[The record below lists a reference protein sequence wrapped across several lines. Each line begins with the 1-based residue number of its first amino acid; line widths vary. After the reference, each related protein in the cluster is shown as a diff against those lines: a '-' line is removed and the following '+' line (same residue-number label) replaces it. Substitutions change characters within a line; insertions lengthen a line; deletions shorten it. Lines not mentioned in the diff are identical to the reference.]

1 MKKAYTKPMI
11 AIETFQLNAGV
22 AACKDNI
29 HKTQYECEYE
39 ADGLVYFGGY
49 NGACNWDPE
58 DSGIGGDDICYHG
71 YNSPYIFI
79 AS

>member
-39 ADGLVYFGGY
+39 ADGLIYFGGY
-49 NGACNWDPE
+49 NGDCTWDPE
-58 DSGIGGDDICYHG
+58 DSGIEGDDICYHG